1 MATTQTPVNE
11 VDALTA
17 RRWIEQGEA
26 ALFDVREPD
35 ERASEWIA
43 GSRAAPLSAF
53 DPGAFACPGRA
64 VLHCKGGVRSREAAG
79 RLSAATGREVYSL
92 IGGLDAWRAAGLPV
106 ESAGR
111 RMPISIMRQ
120 VQIVVGSVVATASA
134 LALTVS
140 PWFAALAG
148 LMGLGLLVAGSTG
161 FCGMAAALA
170 HMPWNRA
177 FRASAASK

>member
-1 MATTQTPVNE
+1 MAATQTLVNE
-11 VDALTA
+11 VDAQTA
-17 RRWIEQGEA
+17 RQWIERGEA
-26 ALFDVREPD
+26 ALIDVREPD
-35 ERASEWIA
+35 ERVREWIA
-43 GSRAAPLSAF
+43 GSRSAPLSSF
-53 DPGAFACPGRA
+53 DPGAFVGAGRT

-79 RLSAATGREVYSL
+79 RLGAVSGREVYSL
-92 IGGLDAWRAAGLPV
+92 KGGLDAWRAAGLPV

-111 RMPISIMRQ
+111 RMPIGIMRQ
-120 VQIVVGSVVATASA
+120 VQIIVGSVVATASI

-148 LMGLGLLVAGSTG
+148 LMGVGLLVAGSTG

-177 FRASAASK
+177 FRASREA